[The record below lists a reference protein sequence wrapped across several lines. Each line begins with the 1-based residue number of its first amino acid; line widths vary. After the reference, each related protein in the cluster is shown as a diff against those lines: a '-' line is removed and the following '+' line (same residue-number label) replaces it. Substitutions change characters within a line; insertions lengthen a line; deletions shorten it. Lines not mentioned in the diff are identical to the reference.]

1 MNLKG
6 KLLFGIVPIIVITT
20 LSLGFVAYSQLGR
33 QKEQDKV
40 QQLRLV
46 IEQVSMRTNAFV
58 KDANASINILSK
70 SNQILRYVTIQG
82 NERRK
87 ARLLPA
93 LNELFTTYQNQYP
106 EYSEIQLFT
115 KEGEDSCSKL
125 ALPYSGNLSPKAS
138 TQFCE
143 HMVSNKLESHSSF
156 ISDSELGQAAF
167 VFGRRIEIRNP
178 YEPSDDDVSM
188 LRGYLVVTAD
198 AKEFGASAIRF
209 NKAQA
214 KSYFLLTNEGRFVFH
229 SDKDRIGTVV
239 PSAQKLLRSAKVVAE
254 SERIFD
260 QKDKLLST
268 TFDGYDALYEAKVLH
283 NNLVLVGILPI
294 AAFREVQLKLAMIVA
309 LVTLV
314 AILVT
319 TLTLWATLKALVLS
333 PIRKLQEISEAIGDR
348 RSVLPANSVRKDE
361 IGQLEKSF
369 YDMNAKLDSSM
380 AEIEKSHEHIEQL
393 AYVDSLTGLPNRRRF
408 ISLLDDAI
416 EKANTTGISYKI
428 AIYFI
433 DVDDFK
439 RVNDLLG
446 HDAGNLLLQEISK
459 RLTTVVSATNT
470 QTSLVESAVVGRI
483 GGDEFVLMVPGLT
496 NESETFEVADD
507 VLTVFGLPIFIDN
520 QQFTM
525 AASIGAAMY
534 PDHGE
539 SVNELLKS
547 ADTAMYE
554 VKLTNKNGYCLF
566 NTEMTYKVENKAQLE
581 YDLRHAIK
589 RKEIYLVYQPQVG
602 TFEEETVGF
611 ETLIR
616 WNHPEKGN
624 IPPTEFIPIVE
635 EFGLIGTYGFWVL
648 DQACAQW
655 RQWSNEG
662 IAPTRVAVN
671 VSPLQLSQVNLKE
684 QVEQVL
690 ERYNMPACALEIELT
705 ESCIIEAPTQVINT
719 IEELRKLGT
728 RVALDDFGTGYS
740 SLSALAMLPIDTI
753 KLDRSFISD
762 ISEDSKNGRI
772 VSAVLSLANALELES
787 VAEGVETESEQLF
800 LKQNNCDVL
809 QGYLLSRPLDV
820 ESATKWLRSR
830 ASDKDYNKAA

>member
-6 KLLFGIVPIIVITT
+6 KLLFGIVPIILITT

-40 QQLRLV
+40 KQLRLV
-46 IEQVSMRTNAFV
+46 IEQVSMRTNALV
-58 KDANASINILSK
+58 KDANASINLLSK
-70 SNQILRYVTIQG
+70 SNQILRYVTVQG
-82 NERRK
+82 DARRK

-93 LNELFTTYQNQYP
+93 LDELFTTYQNQYP

-115 KEGEDSCSKL
+115 NDGEVSCSKL
-125 ALPYSGNLSPKAS
+125 ALPYSSNLSPMAS

-143 HMVSNKLESHSSF
+143 HMVSNNLESYSTF
-156 ISDSELGQAAF
+156 ISDPQLKQSGF

-178 YEPSDDDVSM
+178 YDPSNDEVSK

-198 AKEFGASAIRF
+198 AKEFGESAIRF
-209 NKAQA
+209 NNSQI
-214 KSYFLLTNEGRFVFH
+214 KSFYLLTDEGRFVFH
-229 SDKDRIGTVV
+229 ADTDRVGSIA
-239 PSAQKLLRSAKVVAE
+239 PSAQKILSTVKVAPE
-254 SERIFD
+254 EERIFEQD
-260 QKDKLLST
+260 GKLLST
-268 TFDGYDALYEAKVLH
+268 TFDGYEALYESKVLH
-283 NNLVLVGILPI
+283 KNLVLVGVLPI
-294 AAFREVQLKLAMIVA
+294 AEFKEVQLKLAMSVA
-309 LVTLV
+309 LLTLI

-333 PIRKLQEISEAIGDR
+333 PIRKLQDISEAIGDR
-348 RSVLPANSVRKDE
+348 RNVVPAQSVRKDE

-380 AEIEKSHEHIEQL
+380 AEIQKSHEHIEQL
-393 AYVDSLTGLPNRRRF
+393 AFVDSLTGLPNRRRF
-408 ISLLDDAI
+408 LSLLEDAI
-416 EKANTTGISYKI
+416 EEANTTESSYKI

-433 DVDDFK
+433 DIDDFK

-459 RLTTVVSATNT
+459 RLTAVVSSTNT
-470 QTSLVESAVVGRI
+470 QIELAESAIVGRI
-483 GGDEFVLMVPGLT
+483 GGDEFVLMVPEI
-496 NESETFEVADD
+496 NSESDISDIADD
-507 VLTVFGLPIFIDN
+507 VKTVFALPIFIEN

-539 SVNELLKS
+539 NVNELLKS

-554 VKLTNKNGYCLF
+554 VKLTNKNGFCLF
-566 NTEMTYKVENKAQLE
+566 NTEMTYKVKNKAQLE

-589 RKEIYLVYQPQVG
+589 RKEIYLVYQPQIGSMEGEV
-602 TFEEETVGF
+602 VGF
-611 ETLIR
+611 EALIR
-616 WNHPEKGN
+616 WNHSEKGN
-624 IPPTEFIPIVE
+624 IPPNEFIPIVE

-648 DQACAQW
+648 NEACAQW
-655 RQWSNEG
+655 RQWFNEG
-662 IAPTRVAVN
+662 IAPPRVAVN

-690 ERYNMPACALEIELT
+690 DKYNMPACALEIELT
-705 ESCIIEAPTQVINT
+705 ESCIIEAPAQVINT

-772 VSAVLSLANALELES
+772 VTAVLSLANALELES
-787 VAEGVETESEQLF
+787 IAEGVETESEQSF

-820 ESATKWLRSR
+820 ESATKWLASR
-830 ASDKDYNKAA
+830 GAGGGDSKAA

>member
-6 KLLFGIVPIIVITT
+6 KLLFGIVPIILITT

-40 QQLRLV
+40 KQLRLV
-46 IEQVSMRTNAFV
+46 IEQVSMRTNALV
-58 KDANASINILSK
+58 KDANASINLLSK
-70 SNQILRYVTIQG
+70 SNQILRYVTVQG
-82 NERRK
+82 DARRK

-93 LNELFTTYQNQYP
+93 LDELFTTYQNQYP

-115 KEGEDSCSKL
+115 NDGEVSCSKL
-125 ALPYSGNLSPKAS
+125 ALPYSSNLSPMAS

-143 HMVSNKLESHSSF
+143 HMVSNNLESYSTF
-156 ISDSELGQAAF
+156 ISDPQLKQSGF

-178 YEPSDDDVSM
+178 YDPSNDEVSK

-198 AKEFGASAIRF
+198 AKEFGESAIRF
-209 NKAQA
+209 NNSQI
-214 KSYFLLTNEGRFVFH
+214 KSFYLLTDEGRFVFH
-229 SDKDRIGTVV
+229 SDTDRVGSIA
-239 PSAQKLLRSAKVVAE
+239 PSAQKILSTVKVAPE
-254 SERIFD
+254 EERIFEQD
-260 QKDKLLST
+260 GKLLST
-268 TFDGYDALYEAKVLH
+268 TFDGYEALYESKVLH
-283 NNLVLVGILPI
+283 KNLVLVGVLPI
-294 AAFREVQLKLAMIVA
+294 AEFKEVQLKLAMSVA
-309 LVTLV
+309 LLTLI

-333 PIRKLQEISEAIGDR
+333 PIRKLQDISEAIGDR
-348 RSVLPANSVRKDE
+348 RNVVPAQSVRKDE

-380 AEIEKSHEHIEQL
+380 AEIQKSHEHIEQL
-393 AYVDSLTGLPNRRRF
+393 AFVDSLTGLPNRRRF
-408 ISLLDDAI
+408 LSLLEDAI
-416 EKANTTGISYKI
+416 EEANTTESSYKI

-433 DVDDFK
+433 DIDDFK

-459 RLTTVVSATNT
+459 RLTAVVSSTNT
-470 QTSLVESAVVGRI
+470 QIELAESAIVGRI
-483 GGDEFVLMVPGLT
+483 GGDEFVLMVPEI
-496 NESETFEVADD
+496 NSESDISDIADD
-507 VLTVFGLPIFIDN
+507 VKTVFALPIFIEN

-539 SVNELLKS
+539 NVNELLKS

-554 VKLTNKNGYCLF
+554 VKLTNKNGFCLF
-566 NTEMTYKVENKAQLE
+566 NTEMTYKVKNKAQLE

-589 RKEIYLVYQPQVG
+589 RKEIYLVYQPQIGSMEGEV
-602 TFEEETVGF
+602 VGF
-611 ETLIR
+611 EALIR
-616 WNHPEKGN
+616 WNHSEKGN
-624 IPPTEFIPIVE
+624 IPPNEFIPIVE

-648 DQACAQW
+648 NEACAQW
-655 RQWSNEG
+655 RQWFNEG
-662 IAPTRVAVN
+662 IAPPRVAVN

-690 ERYNMPACALEIELT
+690 DKYNMPACALEIELT
-705 ESCIIEAPTQVINT
+705 ESCIIEAPAQVINT

-772 VSAVLSLANALELES
+772 VTAVLSLANALELES
-787 VAEGVETESEQLF
+787 IAEGVETESEQSF

-820 ESATKWLRSR
+820 ESATKWLASR
-830 ASDKDYNKAA
+830 GAGGGDSKAA